1 MIPSR
6 IRKPAET
13 EVPIMAPTRE
23 KEENLEETADAVAA
37 TTMEVITT
45 MLWYGGVSR
54 EFLD

>member
-13 EVPIMAPTRE
+13 EVPIMAPTCE

-54 EFLD
+54 DFLG

>member
-37 TTMEVITT
+37 TTMDVTTT
-45 MLWYGGVSR
+45 MLWYGGVNR
-54 EFLD
+54 DFLG